1 MIHLYRCI
9 TWSTPSSLTWPTVS
23 ISEART
29 FNISGVSS
37 KLFSGKY
44 EDDEEEIGDIVLILP
59 VLHMYTS
66 LHVESCFLGLFH
78 QYICAYTSS
87 SRLVIGPW
95 SNKKSDLKIEEGS
108 SPGQLVVNG
117 RTVQVKF
124 ILSQMSCHK
133 AGHNCPGVH

>member
-66 LHVESCFLGLFH
+66 LHAESCFVGLFH
-78 QYICAYTSS
+78 
-87 SRLVIGPW
+87 
-95 SNKKSDLKIEEGS
+95 
-108 SPGQLVVNG
+108 
-117 RTVQVKF
+117 
-124 ILSQMSCHK
+124 
-133 AGHNCPGVH
+133 